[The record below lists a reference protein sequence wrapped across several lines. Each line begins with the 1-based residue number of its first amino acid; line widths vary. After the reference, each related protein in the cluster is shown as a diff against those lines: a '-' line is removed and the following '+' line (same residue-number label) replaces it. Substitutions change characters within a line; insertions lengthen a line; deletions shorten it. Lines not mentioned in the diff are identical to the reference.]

1 MMSMGRFPKNE
12 IISLLDVNRRHNLA
26 ESTSVDLKLGELV
39 DQSNM
44 EGLLELRL
52 GYGSSKGNLTL
63 RQLIADR
70 VGVDPDNVLITQ
82 GAALSLF
89 LTNFELC
96 GPGDEII
103 VATPC
108 FPPTIDAMRA
118 TGATILPFKLRF
130 EEGYQI
136 DEAALISMLNPKVKL
151 VSLASPQNPSG
162 VSTPPATIMRL
173 VAAIQVKAPDAFLV
187 VDETYRD
194 ATYDEHAFTSVAA
207 ISDRIVT
214 TSSISKAHGAPGLR
228 IGWLTTQSAVLYERL
243 TFAKLNTVISTSVVD
258 EALAEILL
266 NKLDA
271 ILATRRSALSQA
283 LNLLDQWVSNPS
295 HLVEWVRPDAGAL
308 CCVRLRD
315 DAFPAKAVDAFYAGL
330 EAHDLQVAD
339 GSWFGEDKRVFRLGF
354 GYLPLSNFPAAL
366 EALSRALL
374 DASDKLGCPR

>member
-1 MMSMGRFPKNE
+1 MSAGRFPKNK

-39 DQSNM
+39 DQSNL
-44 EGLLELRL
+44 ESLLELRL
-52 GYGSSKGNLTL
+52 GYGSSKGNLSL
-63 RQLIADR
+63 RRLVADR
-70 VGVDPDNVLITQ
+70 VGIGPDNVLITQ

-89 LTNFELC
+89 LTIFELC
-96 GPGDEII
+96 GTGDEII

-118 TGATILPFKLRF
+118 TGATLLPFKLRF

-136 DEAALISMLNPKVKL
+136 DEAALTAMLSPKVKL

-162 VSTPPATIMRL
+162 VSTPHATIIRL
-173 VAAIQVKAPDAFLV
+173 LEVVQAKAPEAFLV

-194 ATYDEHAFTSVAA
+194 ATYDARALKSVAA

-228 IGWLTTQSAVLYERL
+228 IGWLTTQSEELYERL

-266 NKLDA
+266 NNLDA
-271 ILATRRSALSQA
+271 TLASRRSALSES
-283 LNLLDQWVSNPS
+283 LDLLSHWVRDHS

-308 CCVRLRD
+308 CCVRLCH
-315 DAFPAKAVDAFYAGL
+315 DAFPDKAVDAFYAVL
-330 EAHDLQVAD
+330 EAHDLQVAE
-339 GSWFGEDKRVFRLGF
+339 GTWFGEEKRVFRLGF
-354 GYLPLSNFPAAL
+354 GYLPLNDFMVAL
-366 EALSRALL
+366 ETLSKVLFAT
-374 DASDKLGCPR
+374 SDKQSVA